1 MNQIATTKNLTVL
14 GAVAVV
20 QALAAAAI
28 AVFDGDPSTTI
39 DFAALVS
46 SIIGGVTA
54 IMAKGSATTGIQTV
68 TGKPL
73 P

>member
-14 GAVAVV
+14 GVVAIV
-20 QALAAAAI
+20 QALAVAAL

-54 IMAKGSATTGIQTV
+54 IMAKGAGTTGAQTV
-68 TGKPL
+68 AGKPL

>member
-14 GAVAVV
+14 GIVAIV
-20 QALAAAAI
+20 QALAVAAL
-28 AVFDGDPSTTI
+28 AVFDGDPATTI

-54 IMAKGSATTGIQTV
+54 IMAKGAGTTGAQTV
-68 TGKPL
+68 TGKPA